1 MTTTNHPEIEDH
13 AKEIIGELFEALPA
27 TGAAFSQLQQATFAN
42 GALDIKTKEYIALGI
57 AIAQGC
63 DGCMAWHNAA
73 LRRMGVSREEIAEVA
88 GVAVEMGGGVALYS
102 AGKALAGFDQFREA
116 RDP

>member
-1 MTTTNHPEIEDH
+1 MSNANHRAIEQH
-13 AKEIIGELFEALPA
+13 AKEIIGDLFEALPA
-27 TGAAFSQLQQATFAN
+27 TATAFGNLQQATFKP
-42 GALDIKTKEYIALGI
+42 GALDVKTKEYIALGI

-73 LRRMGVSREEIAEVA
+73 LHELNVSREEIAEIA

-102 AGKALAGFDQFREA
+102 AAKALSGFDDFN
-116 RDP
+116 

>member
-1 MTTTNHPEIEDH
+1 MSKSHPEIEAY
-13 AKEIIGELFEALPA
+13 AKQTIGDLFEALPDTA
-27 TGAAFSQLQQATFAN
+27 NAFEKLAQATFQA
-42 GALDIKTKEYIALGI
+42 GALDIKTKELIALGI

-73 LRRMGVSREEIAEVA
+73 LHKLGTSSDEVAEVA

-102 AGKALAGFDQFREA
+102 AGKALEGFNQFK
-116 RDP
+116 

>member
-1 MTTTNHPEIEDH
+1 MSNAKHSAIEQH
-13 AKEIIGELFEALPA
+13 AKEIIGDLFEALPETA
-27 TGAAFSQLQQATFAN
+27 NAFSKLQQATFTA
-42 GALDIKTKEYIALGI
+42 GALDVKTKEYIALGI

-73 LRRMGVSREEIAEVA
+73 LHKMDVSRPEIAEVA

-102 AGKALAGFDQFREA
+102 AAKALAGYDDFD
-116 RDP
+116 DLD

>member
-1 MTTTNHPEIEDH
+1 MTDRSHPEVEAH
-13 AKEIIGELFEALPA
+13 AKAVIGDLFEALPA
-27 TGAAFSQLQQATFAN
+27 TADAFGRLQQATFEP
-42 GALDIKTKEYIALGI
+42 GALDVRTKELIALGI

-73 LRRMGVSREEIAEVA
+73 LHRLGATREEIAEAA

-102 AGKALAGFDQFREA
+102 AGKALAGFDAFGA
-116 RDP
+116 

>member
-1 MTTTNHPEIEDH
+1 MKDPTHPEIEAR
-13 AKEIIGELFEALPA
+13 AKTLIGDLFEALPA
-27 TGAAFSQLQQATFAN
+27 TAKAFAGLQHATFQD
-42 GALDIKTKEYIALGI
+42 GALDVRTKEYIALGI

-73 LRRMGVSREEIAEVA
+73 LHRLGVKREAIAEVA

-102 AGKALAGFDQFREA
+102 AGKALAGFDEFDR
-116 RDP
+116 